1 MARTTMVEDGTH
13 DLSCDIVTPAQI
25 DIRILPSN
33 ASDIPSSARMSLTI
47 LGLEL
52 QSQYI
57 FSPDRRSL

>member
-1 MARTTMVEDGTH
+1 MVDSGTH

-25 DIRILPSN
+25 DIKILPSN

-52 QSQYI
+52 SSQFT
-57 FSPDRRSL
+57 FSASEKS

>member
-1 MARTTMVEDGTH
+1 MARTTIVDDGTH

-52 QSQYI
+52 PSQPRP
-57 FSPDRRSL
+57 SRNGRSL

>member
-1 MARTTMVEDGTH
+1 MARTTILDDGTH
-13 DLSCDIVTPAQI
+13 DLSWDIVTPAQI

-52 QSQYI
+52 QSQHI

>member
-57 FSPDRRSL
+57 FSPGRRSL

>member
-1 MARTTMVEDGTH
+1 MARTTMVDDGTH

-47 LGLEL
+47 FGLEL
-52 QSQYI
+52 LYQSS
-57 FSPDRRSL
+57 FSPDEGPE